1 MALSSI
7 PRTAVVELLNN
18 IGLKNAHLLSTK
30 RLERKVNQLDK
41 LLVNEN
47 NLDKKCGML
56 FNHVI
61 KVLDMGGKIEVIED
75 RDNVPQQGDDVDIS
89 QMRRRERKLD
99 IKFDVNL
106 LYEGKILELTKGE
119 DFTCHKRSLIT
130 ALRVLARKRNMKLKT
145 QSDKDKLVVMMY
157 TPSKENQS
165 NEQREIR

>member
-1 MALSSI
+1 
-7 PRTAVVELLNN
+7 
-18 IGLKNAHLLSTK
+18 
-30 RLERKVNQLDK
+30 LDK

-47 NLDKKCGML
+47 NLDEKCRML

-61 KVLDMGGKIEVIED
+61 KVLSMGGKIEVIED

-89 QMRRRERKLD
+89 KLRKRDTKVD

-119 DFTCHKRSLIT
+119 DFTCHKNSLIT
-130 ALRVLARKRNMKLKT
+130 ALRALARKRNMKLKT

-157 TPSKENQS
+157 TPNKES
-165 NEQREIR
+165 